1 MPNPLNYTHDFKK
14 VDFSKYKDSYTNEL
28 LEKFLSGTELSTETV
43 RGLMYGY
50 TFTKKYANHED
61 DEHFSISHWY
71 KVIDKAERMQFGEID
86 DDDTPLAIPD
96 FDNLDEMEEDEYD
109 EIIDR
114 ASDIADMIFYAI
126 YSTGDGK
133 TPETAFCIIDTYQ
146 EYEMLHRLF
155 GRDVRVTMQSLIHGN
170 IDCIEFK
177 STFCGPEQ
185 DFKVYFDI
193 SRRFEVGY

>member
-1 MPNPLNYTHDFKK
+1 MPNPLNYTHDIKK
-14 VDFSKYKDSYTNEL
+14 VDFSKYKDSYNKEL
-28 LEKFLSGTELSTETV
+28 LEKFLAGVELSTEHV
-43 RGLMYGY
+43 RELIYGF
-50 TFTKKYANHED
+50 TFTKDYAEHKN

-71 KVIDKAERMQFGEID
+71 EVIDNAERMQFAGPD
-86 DDDTPLAIPD
+86 DDDID
-96 FDNLDEMEEDEYD
+96 DMDEEECD

-133 TPETAFCIIDTYQ
+133 TPETAFCVIDTYQ
-146 EYEMLHRLF
+146 EYEILHRLF
-155 GRDVRVTMQSLIHGN
+155 GRDVRVTQQMLLKDH

-177 STFCGPEQ
+177 SGFCGSEQ
-185 DFKVYFDI
+185 SFKVYFDI